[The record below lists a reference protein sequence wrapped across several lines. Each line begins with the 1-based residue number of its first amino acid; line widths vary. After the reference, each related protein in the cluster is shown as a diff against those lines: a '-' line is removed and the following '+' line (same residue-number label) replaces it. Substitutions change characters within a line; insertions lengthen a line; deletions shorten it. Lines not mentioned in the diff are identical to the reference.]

1 MCYNRYMDNTK
12 YFNQVRSTREGT
24 QIFFGDWP
32 FAVSVYCDRQIAGY
46 NTDWVVSGVRKVDG
60 TPRFLLRLQMGVRA
74 ERAELE
80 DACMAMW
87 KEQIEELAFAAAIQG
102 GQDLP
107 TNAIPKSQKDARA
120 EWHLFAHE
128 RFGDFDKEAKTLTE
142 RTANLFNLL
151 KSLGYI
157 QAQKMITKF
166 EIDNSETEMKPSTIS
181 RRLHMARQAG
191 LIPHLIDKSEWT
203 YPDDFEE

>member
-1 MCYNRYMDNTK
+1 MDRTK
-12 YFNQVRSTREGT
+12 FFSEQRSSKDKMWLY
-24 QIFFGDWP
+24 FGDWP
-32 FAVSVYCDRQIAGY
+32 FAVSIYCEMRLDGY
-46 NTDWVVSGVRKVDG
+46 TTDWIVTGVRKSDDS
-60 TPRFLLRLQMGVRA
+60 PRFLIRLQMGVNAKR
-74 ERAELE
+74 E
-80 DACMAMW
+80 DLYDTCLAIW
-87 KEQIEELAFAAAIQG
+87 NEQLEELAFHAAIQG

-107 TNAIPKSQKDARA
+107 TNSIPKSLQNSTA

-128 RFGDFDKEAKTLTE
+128 RYGNFDSEEGTLTK

-157 QAQKMITKF
+157 QAQKLITEF
-166 EIDNSETEMKPSTIS
+166 EMKEADSPIKPATIS

-191 LIPHLIDKSEWT
+191 LIPHLIDMSEWT